1 MLIPANSSL
10 SLAWTT
16 PGGFDLKLIADIG
29 YEFALIKPYTKN
41 LFYKVGLALSYSFDL
56 EEEREAM
63 SELILGHAIETGIKI
78 PDELQNRPFYLNKE
92 KAHLIDEYKT
102 SLNILI
108 DKNPTAKN
116 AFDKYSKN
124 VGEEIKKA
132 TKTANHEM
140 QSSCPTA
147 LSSYADN
154 LLLLTKDVKR
164 EKINFDKFDK
174 DLKNN
179 REDLFTHIN
188 QMLENDNTSDEI
200 LDRYTLT
207 DYIASKLNVVGIKTY
222 VIDDETIKNYA
233 IIKNNSLNNSDY
245 IPFNTL
251 SQKEFYGFALGNQ
264 IYLKEDGIRADVLLH
279 EYAHLFLNVFAKLHA
294 DEWKTIKASLKNDP
308 DIIREINGAE
318 YREKLGS
325 KSEDCLMI

>member
-1 MLIPANSSL
+1 M
-10 SLAWTT
+10 
-16 PGGFDLKLIADIG
+16 K
-29 YEFALIKPYTKN
+29 
-41 LFYKVGLALSYSFDL
+41 
-56 EEEREAM
+56 
-63 SELILGHAIETGIKI
+63 
-78 PDELQNRPFYLNKE
+78 
-92 KAHLIDEYKT
+92 
-102 SLNILI
+102 
-108 DKNPTAKN
+108 
-116 AFDKYSKN
+116 
-124 VGEEIKKA
+124 
-132 TKTANHEM
+132 
-140 QSSCPTA
+140 SSCPTA
-147 LSSYADN
+147 LSSYTDN
-154 LLLLTKDVKR
+154 LLFLTKDDKR

-200 LDRYTLT
+200 LDKYTLT

-222 VIDDETIKNYA
+222 VIDDETIRNYA

-325 KSEDCLMI
+325 KSEYCLMI